1 MEKRRHQR
9 MAVKNLWADV
19 SDGKGF
25 FSGLVTDLS
34 RFGLRMVDLP
44 GKLDNNSQRLSLV
57 VSGHGQNFK
66 MLVRPRWSRK
76 EVNQKCVGVEII
88 NAPWGWTEFVMD
100 FEPAPLDTS
109 AEMNI

>member
-25 FSGLVTDLS
+25 FSGMVTDLS
-34 RFGLRMVDLP
+34 RFGLRLDDVSTR
-44 GKLDNNSQRLSLV
+44 LDNTTKRLSLV
-57 VSGHGQNFK
+57 ITGHGKNFK
-66 MLVRPRWSRK
+66 MLVRPRWSSR
-76 EVNQKCVGVEII
+76 EATQKSVGVEII

-100 FEPAPLDTS
+100 FEPTPDDVWGEITL
-109 AEMNI
+109 